1 MDREAQSFSRLLRD
15 TALYR
20 TFLSEPLAFIDI
32 GARGGA
38 HPMVEPAA
46 ELIRVLG
53 FEPDEEELAQ
63 LQAKQASLPFAD
75 AHYSP
80 FALAARAGVLPLYL
94 CEAPTNHSLHKPNEP
109 FCRRYGMAKFALVGE
124 TEVRCTTLDEALASN
139 DLRDFRTAELIKIDT
154 QGTELEI
161 LSQARRTLADGTV
174 AILAEV
180 SFSPFYERHGLFSEL
195 ELFLRG
201 EGFSFHGFDRLHY
214 RSRKTLDKRR
224 QHGRERLLYSDAVF
238 FRDPFDRPQAEFSP
252 RHFQAL
258 FLSAALLGYHDFALE
273 LAPRAAATPEECTA
287 LENAVHVWS
296 RLDPANAT
304 KAISELRQKT
314 YQEPARSAVSVGRF
328 VDARRT
334 QPDYDE
340 FVLRA
345 PEPVLAPPATAS
357 AGLNIIA
364 DLPGMGKTD
373 WAREWQADPL
383 GFIDIGARGG
393 VHAMVEAM
401 AKWSKVL
408 AFEPDAA
415 ECERLRPELAASN
428 FARIELRA
436 CGIAGAD
443 GDADLHLLA
452 NPVNH
457 SLLAPN
463 AQMAGRYA
471 IRGFNEVGVAR
482 VPCRSLDSLLLGEM
496 KNEPHWGEFIKIDT
510 QGGEL
515 AILQGA
521 RKLLSTRTMALSLE
535 AGFFPTYIDQ
545 PLFSEIEFF
554 LRGEGFIL
562 YGFHDL
568 HHRSQKRLDK
578 KIESGRERL
587 FFTDAVFFRDPLDP
601 ANASASF
608 SSRQWRSL
616 LAATLLLRY
625 YDYALELLESPGF
638 PETNKEALRAAIHQ
652 LAAISPEAMIGEV
665 DELHQAIAANPGLAN
680 VLVGKF
686 VDARRAWPDYD
697 EIRD

>member
-1 MDREAQSFSRLLRD
+1 MDRSAQAFSRLLRG
-15 TALYR
+15 TALFESFR
-20 TFLSEPLAFIDI
+20 REPLAFIDI

-53 FEPDEEELAQ
+53 FEPDAEELAQ
-63 LQAKQASLPFAD
+63 LQARQASLPFAGTR
-75 AHYSP
+75 YSP
-80 FALAARAGVLPLYL
+80 FALADREGVLPLYL
-94 CEAPTNHSLHKPNEP
+94 CEAPTNHSLKRPNAP
-109 FCRRYGMAKFALVGE
+109 FCRRYGMTKFALAGE
-124 TEVRCTTLDEALASN
+124 TQVRCTTLDGVLAL
-139 DLRDFRTAELIKIDT
+139 DELRDFRTAELIKIDT

-161 LSQARRTLADGTV
+161 LSQARRTLAGDTV

-180 SFSPFYERHGLFSEL
+180 SFSPFYEKHSLFSEL

-201 EGFSFHGFDRLHY
+201 EGFSCHGFDRLHY
-214 RSRKTLDKRR
+214 RSRKSLDKHR

-238 FRDPFDRPQAEFSP
+238 FRDPFDHPEQKFSA
-252 RHFQAL
+252 RNFQAL

-273 LAPRAAATPEECTA
+273 LAPRVSATPEERAA
-287 LENAVHVWS
+287 LENAIHFWS
-296 RLDPANAT
+296 RTDSAGAM
-304 KAISELRQKT
+304 KAVSELREKLRA
-314 YQEPARSAVSVGRF
+314 EPARAAVWVGRF
-328 VDARRT
+328 VDERRT

-340 FVLRA
+340 FILRA
-345 PEPVLAPPATAS
+345 PEPVLSPPATAS
-357 AGLNIIA
+357 TGLNMIVEM
-364 DLPGMGKTD
+364 PGLEKTD
-373 WAREWQADPL
+373 WAREWQLRPL

-393 VHAMVEAM
+393 VHAMVEPM
-401 AKWSKVL
+401 AKWTKVL

-415 ECERLRPELAASN
+415 ECERMRPELAKSP
-428 FARIELRA
+428 FAQMELRA

-443 GDADLHLLA
+443 GEADLHLLA

-463 AQMAGRYA
+463 AHLAGRYA

-482 VPCRSLDSLLLGEM
+482 VPCRSLDSLLLGDM
-496 KNEPHWGEFIKIDT
+496 RDEPHWGEFIKIDT

-521 RKLLSTRTMALSLE
+521 RKVLATRTMTLSLE
-535 AGFFPTYIDQ
+535 AGFFPTYLDQ
-545 PLFSEIEFF
+545 PLFSEIELF

-601 ANASASF
+601 ANAGVSF
-608 SSRQWRSL
+608 SPRQWRSL
-616 LAATLLLRY
+616 LAGALLLRY
-625 YDYALELLESPGF
+625 YDYALELLESLGF
-638 PETNKEALRAAIHQ
+638 PEENKEKLCDTIRR
-652 LAAISPEAMIGEV
+652 LATISPAAMTGEV
-665 DELHQAIAANPGLAN
+665 EELQAAIAARPELAN
-680 VLVGKF
+680 ILVGKF

-697 EIRD
+697 ELRS

>member
-1 MDREAQSFSRLLRD
+1 MEKGVQAFSRLLRG
-15 TALYR
+15 TALDR
-20 TFLSEPLAFIDI
+20 AFRAEPLAFIDI

-38 HPMVEPAA
+38 HPVVEPAA

-53 FEPDEEELAQ
+53 FEPDAEELAQ
-63 LQAKQASLPFAD
+63 LQARRAALPFAD
-75 AHYSP
+75 ARYSQ
-80 FALAARAGVLPLYL
+80 FALADRAGVLPLYL
-94 CEAPTNHSLHKPNEP
+94 CEAPTNHSLKKPNEA
-109 FCRRYGMAKFALVGE
+109 FCRRYAMVKFALVGE
-124 TEVRCTTLDEALASN
+124 TQVRCATLDDVLAS
-139 DLRDFRTAELIKIDT
+139 DELRDFRAAELIKIDT

-161 LSQARRTLADGTV
+161 LSHARQTLAGDTV
-174 AILAEV
+174 AILTEV

-201 EGFSFHGFDRLHY
+201 EGFSFYGFDRLHY
-214 RSRKTLDKRR
+214 RSRKALDKRR
-224 QHGRERLLYSDAVF
+224 EHGRERLLFSDAVF
-238 FRDPFDRPQAEFSP
+238 FRDPFDQPQAKFSQ

-273 LAPRAAATPEECTA
+273 LAPQVATTPEELTTLETVIHLWARRDPTA
-287 LENAVHVWS
+287 AIDAVS
-296 RLDPANAT
+296 T
-304 KAISELRQKT
+304 LRQKVRL
-314 YQEPARSAVSVGRF
+314 EPARAAVSIGRF
-328 VDARRT
+328 VDERRT

-340 FVLRA
+340 FILRA
-345 PEPVLAPPATAS
+345 SEPVLAPPARARAALNAVTEIP
-357 AGLNIIA
+357 GLE
-364 DLPGMGKTD
+364 KTD
-373 WAREWQADPL
+373 WAREWQAGPL

-393 VHAMVEAM
+393 VHAMVEPM
-401 AKWSKVL
+401 AKWTQVL

-415 ECERLRPELAASN
+415 ECERLRVELAASH
-428 FARIELRA
+428 FAKIELRA

-443 GDADLHLLA
+443 GEADLHLLA

-463 AQMAGRYA
+463 TRLAGRYA

-496 KNEPHWGEFIKIDT
+496 KDDPHWGEFIKIDT

-521 RKLLSTRTMALSLE
+521 REVLRARTMTLSLE
-535 AGFFPTYIDQ
+535 AGFFPTYLEQ
-545 PLFSEIEFF
+545 PLFSEIELF

-578 KIESGRERL
+578 KIEFGRERL

-601 ANASASF
+601 ANAGVSF
-608 SSRQWRSL
+608 SPRQWRSL
-616 LAATLLLRY
+616 LAGALLLGY
-625 YDYALELLESPGF
+625 HDYALELLESAGF
-638 PETNKEALRAAIHQ
+638 PETNPDALRATIRRHAV
-652 LAAISPEAMIGEV
+652 ISPEAMTGEV
-665 DELHQAIAANPGLAN
+665 EELHAAIAARPELAH

>member
-1 MDREAQSFSRLLRD
+1 MDRGIQAFSRLLRG
-15 TALYR
+15 TALYESFR
-20 TFLSEPLAFIDI
+20 RDPLAFIDI

-53 FEPDEEELAQ
+53 FEPDAEELAQ

-75 AHYSP
+75 ARYSP
-80 FALAARAGVLPLYL
+80 FALADRADVLPLYL
-94 CEAPTNHSLHKPNEP
+94 CEAPTNHSLKKPDEP

-124 TEVRCTTLDEALASN
+124 TQVRCTTLDAVLAL
-139 DLRDFRTAELIKIDT
+139 DELRNFRAAELIKIDT
-154 QGTELEI
+154 QGAELEI
-161 LSQARRTLADGTV
+161 LSQARRALAGDTV

-180 SFSPFYERHGLFSEL
+180 SFSPFYEKHGLFSEV

-214 RSRKTLDKRR
+214 RSRKSLDKHR

-238 FRDPFDRPQAEFSP
+238 FRDPFDHPERKFSV
-252 RHFQAL
+252 RNYQAL

-273 LAPRAAATPEECTA
+273 LAARAATAPEERVA
-287 LENAVHVWS
+287 LENAVHFWA
-296 RLDPANAT
+296 RHDPAQAMKT
-304 KAISELRQKT
+304 AILLQKKVRT
-314 YQEPARSAVSVGRF
+314 EPARSAVWVGRF
-328 VDARRT
+328 VDERRT

-340 FVLRA
+340 FILRA
-345 PEPVLAPPATAS
+345 PEPVLSPPATAS
-357 AGLNIIA
+357 LGLNVIA
-364 DLPGMGKTD
+364 EIPGLEKTD
-373 WAREWQADPL
+373 WAREWQAQPL

-393 VHAMVEAM
+393 VHAMVEPM
-401 AKWSKVL
+401 AQWTKVL

-415 ECERLRPELAASN
+415 ECERMRPEMAMSP
-428 FARIELRA
+428 FAHVELRA

-443 GDADLHLLA
+443 GMADLHLLA

-463 AQMAGRYA
+463 ELMAGRYA

-482 VPCRSLDSLLLGEM
+482 VPCRSLDRLLLGDM
-496 KNEPHWGEFIKIDT
+496 KDEPHWGEFIKIDT

-521 RKLLSTRTMALSLE
+521 REVLTARTMTLSLE
-535 AGFFPTYIDQ
+535 AGFFPTYLDQ
-545 PLFSEIEFF
+545 PLFAEIELF

-578 KIESGRERL
+578 KVEMGRERL

-601 ANASASF
+601 LNADLSF
-608 SSRQWRSL
+608 SPRQWRSL
-616 LAATLLLRY
+616 LAGALLLRY
-625 YDYALELLESPGF
+625 YDYALELLESPAF
-638 PETNKEALRAAIHQ
+638 PEANKEALRTGIHR
-652 LAAISPEAMIGEV
+652 LATISPEAMVGEV
-665 DELHQAIAANPGLAN
+665 DELSAAIAARPELAN
-680 VLVGKF
+680 ILAGKF